1 MSVQCPCHVQYETP
15 RPIHWANGEFVD
27 WFNQLIHKYWYLER
41 FQNWS
46 PRGSQTWVRCENLA
60 VSSLPNSL
68 GSKLSLSCSDL
79 MNHRCS
85 EAWCAILSSLNLF
98 YLSASLSYT
107 LSLFFSPHCPSSP
120 EFPVHL
126 HTSFLSHSLHLSILC
141 ISLILFS
148 SLLIKEWVLESCF
161 G

>member
-46 PRGSQTWVRCENLA
+46 PRGSQTWVQCENLA

-85 EAWCAILSSLNLF
+85 EALMCHIIIPQLILSLRFPL
-98 YLSASLSYT
+98 LLSLSLSLS
-107 LSLFFSPHCPSSP
+107 LSLFFSPQFASSL

-126 HTSFLSHSLHLSILC
+126 HTSFTFTPFVYSLYLSH
-141 ISLILFS
+141 LILFS
-148 SLLIKEWVLESCF
+148 PH
-161 G
+161 

>member
-15 RPIHWANGEFVD
+15 RPIHWGNGEFVD
-27 WFNQLIHKYWYLER
+27 WIYDQLIHKYWYLER

-46 PRGSQTWVRCENLA
+46 PRGSQTWVQCQNLA
-60 VSSLPNSL
+60 VHWAGNSL
-68 GSKLSLSCSDL
+68 YPALIWWITDAQRL
-79 MNHRCS
+79 
-85 EAWCAILSSLNLF
+85 WCAILSSLNLF

-107 LSLFFSPHCPSSP
+107 LSLFFSPHFPSSP